1 LAVTSHATSKLRCPE
16 DLESVATLGF
26 RGEALASIAAVSRL
40 EIISRRQE
48 LDANSLRVRFGVAEK
63 IRPASCPVGTRV
75 IVEDLFSELPA
86 RLKFLKRTSTELS
99 HCSSWVERMAL
110 AHPGIGFKL
119 EHEGRKLLEVLADDS
134 IEERCRK
141 VFGKGVGEAMVPL
154 QINSAVAQVEAM
166 VGPPETARRNA
177 TRVHIFLNG
186 RWVRD
191 PRLLRAV
198 KEGVREFVPIGYYPT
213 IYLAMAVDPMRVDVN
228 VHPQKTE
235 VRFRDERQIIGLL
248 IKFLNSG
255 LAKANWSTRSAG
267 PIGSGNSRIG
277 SSRPDAFS
285 GSSGDSWER
294 PLNQVGGHSQVAGAE
309 ALDFSASGQSELAL
323 APVNET
329 TPGNF
334 LAVART
340 FLVREVANGMEIIDQ
355 HALHERVNLEELRK
369 EIREGAVISQPLLVP
384 TLVDV
389 DRAELE
395 LLLSKLE
402 VFKKL
407 GVEIEAFGET
417 TIAINAM
424 PARLGRIL
432 PQKLIIDLL
441 EIASEFRSATADQLQ
456 EEALHRM
463 SCRGAVMAGDYL
475 DQQALADLLKRGGN
489 LPQDRTC
496 AHGRPVRVFLSH
508 EDLEKA
514 FYRR

>member
-1 LAVTSHATSKLRCPE
+1 
-16 DLESVATLGF
+16 
-26 RGEALASIAAVSRL
+26 
-40 EIISRRQE
+40 
-48 LDANSLRVRFGVAEK
+48 
-63 IRPASCPVGTRV
+63 
-75 IVEDLFSELPA
+75 
-86 RLKFLKRTSTELS
+86 
-99 HCSSWVERMAL
+99 
-110 AHPGIGFKL
+110 
-119 EHEGRKLLEVLADDS
+119 
-134 IEERCRK
+134 
-141 VFGKGVGEAMVPL
+141 
-154 QINSAVAQVEAM
+154 
-166 VGPPETARRNA
+166 
-177 TRVHIFLNG
+177 
-186 RWVRD
+186 
-191 PRLLRAV
+191 
-198 KEGVREFVPIGYYPT
+198 
-213 IYLAMAVDPMRVDVN
+213 
-228 VHPQKTE
+228 
-235 VRFRDERQIIGLL
+235 
-248 IKFLNSG
+248 
-255 LAKANWSTRSAG
+255 
-267 PIGSGNSRIG
+267 
-277 SSRPDAFS
+277 
-285 GSSGDSWER
+285 
-294 PLNQVGGHSQVAGAE
+294 
-309 ALDFSASGQSELAL
+309 
-323 APVNET
+323 
-329 TPGNF
+329 
-334 LAVART
+334 
-340 FLVREVANGMEIIDQ
+340 
-355 HALHERVNLEELRK
+355 
-369 EIREGAVISQPLLVP
+369 LVP